1 MEEVRKVAAPPRL
14 FLSLG
19 VVQHNW
25 EMEVHQFLGKV
36 THIRVYRGLAGEEM
50 KEMTGSPCLLSNLQT
65 FLLWE
70 QMEWEVGGE
79 AEVETMP
86 DSMFCSEWPHHPVL
100 LPTPMSYPAA
110 KDACFKLGKGTI
122 AEPASVDGLSIGETC
137 RFIWTPYTDAE
148 VEGTFVND
156 YTGAVVRCITRM
168 FDQHSRYHHDSQGS
182 GLVGGSAEW

>member
-1 MEEVRKVAAPPRL
+1 MRKVAAPPRL

-36 THIRVYRGLAGEEM
+36 TNIRVYRGLAGEEM
-50 KEMTGSPCLLSNLQT
+50 KEMTGSPCLPSSLQT

-70 QMEWEVGGE
+70 QMEWEVSGE

-110 KDACFKLGKGTI
+110 KDACFKLGMGTI

-156 YTGAVVRCITRM
+156 YTGAVVRCIIRM